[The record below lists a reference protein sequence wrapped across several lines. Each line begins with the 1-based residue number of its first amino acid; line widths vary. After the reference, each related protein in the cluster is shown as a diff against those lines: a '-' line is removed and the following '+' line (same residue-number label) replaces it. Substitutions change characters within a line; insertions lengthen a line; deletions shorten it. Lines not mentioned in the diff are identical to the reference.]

1 MDDGE
6 ITKEFRIETNDN
18 LDRLDRELGLLKR
31 RPKDAALQAHS
42 ETSRRLNPPQPIGV
56 VWKMLPRVV
65 RDLPAQSGRQ
75 VIPETDAAEIALDK
89 TIIEAPEARI
99 RGGKAAPGRF
109 HEGGDGNGID
119 AERVM
124 AAAVG
129 QVLIGAERMS
139 KRELAKIPVSAVRSG
154 PR

>member
-1 MDDGE
+1 
-6 ITKEFRIETNDN
+6 
-18 LDRLDRELGLLKR
+18 
-31 RPKDAALQAHS
+31 
-42 ETSRRLNPPQPIGV
+42 
-56 VWKMLPRVV
+56 MLPRVV
-65 RDLPAQSGRQ
+65 RDLPARSGRQ
-75 VIPETDAAEIALDK
+75 VIPETDGAEIALDK

-99 RGGKAAPGRF
+99 RAGKAAHGRF